1 MTDNQQVGER
11 IKSRREELGLT
22 LKDVAGRIGV
32 AGSTVMRYEAGTIGK
47 PKLPVLEAIAGV
59 LGVNTRWLTGESEI
73 MTADKNSAGLN
84 TRDERDISKDLD
96 QIMEKLSGQTD
107 GPLNYDGVEL
117 TDETAALLKDAIEL
131 GLRQVKIL
139 NKEKYT
145 PKKYKKRKK

>member
-1 MTDNQQVGER
+1 MTDNQQVGAR

-22 LKDVAGRIGV
+22 LKDVAVRIGV

-59 LGVNTRWLTGESEI
+59 LGVNAKWLTGEAEL
-73 MTADKNSAGLN
+73 MTADKHSEDLN
-84 TRDERDISKDLD
+84 ARDVHDISKDLNL
-96 QIMEKLSGQTD
+96 IMEKLSGQTD
-107 GPLNYDGVEL
+107 GPLSYDGVEL
-117 TDETAALLKDAIEL
+117 NDETAELLKDAIEL

-145 PKKYKKRKK
+145 PKKYKK